1 MASKEDKTE
10 VASPCQDAEFHPS
23 ISEPPDPTLE
33 TSNTQGSPP
42 GTSDQKAGQEALTAA
57 LGRLDVTEAQPS
69 KPLLMAERMFASLA
83 VVFQHAIEKHA
94 IDLGGGDWHRRL
106 LQADQAARQGAR
118 DVDLLRWIRSVLDQ
132 LLLANSD
139 DVAQAATVLANG
151 SRDES
156 WRLPFGQSGL
166 LEFFLLLV
174 TNEDTEE
181 DALAPALRFIGN
193 ACADTDV
200 NRELAISP
208 AYVASVLGC
217 ITNENLSSI
226 SVAVIYNICND
237 YERAQHA
244 FRTSGLCLA
253 LINLLANPNFE
264 TGPLYTFIANLLDF
278 SCKATDTP
286 NSTDPL
292 ARCPEHSIQVVIEL
306 LQEDDAE
313 PSDVLLVVN
322 TVGVFLRQ
330 NQQRFQRYFVE
341 QDLVNNLLDAVLRSS
356 PQATPGDVVSGL
368 TGNRPRIGRDPD
380 EEELSLLRGAV
391 VQVLSDISATGVFS
405 NKYTI
410 DSPLVGTLV
419 GWIASSGQQLQI
431 CSCLMLGNLAR
442 SDLVCQAMVHRLR
455 VHEVTLQLLLDQTNM
470 QVSYAALGFLRNLAL
485 PADNKPVIGTQQ
497 SVDVISRF
505 WAMDLNPQ
513 VQHASVGLLRQLLNG
528 CISNV
533 RWLLE
538 SLSSDQDSPAYEKT
552 YLSLLLLLFGRT
564 DDTATKF
571 EIGRTVATIC
581 RCISTSSQGLPPE
594 STSAI
599 LHRLYGVHADIAT
612 PLAVMISQARFPIIR
627 SEGWFALALMARSRE
642 GSAAVAE
649 VFSQLELFGILV
661 STITG
666 QPTNGGPPRS
676 AATAVERPNTGSTS
690 SSSNSNRSEQEREMQ
705 AKDRENAL
713 VLVNELLRHRGDD
726 ISMIRRGILEDLLRG
741 TSQSPEGAQELM
753 ERAQSEE

>member
-1 MASKEDKTE
+1 MASSEDKTE
-10 VASPCQDAEFHPS
+10 VLSPRQDSASDPL
-23 ISEPPDPTLE
+23 ISEPPEASPE
-33 TSNTQGSPP
+33 TITTQGSSP
-42 GTSDQKAGQEALTAA
+42 GTSDLEAGSEALTTAFSQLGLTKTPPPKA
-57 LGRLDVTEAQPS
+57 LV
-69 KPLLMAERMFASLA
+69 MAERMFASLT
-83 VVFQHAIEKHA
+83 VVLQHAIEEHD
-94 IDLGGGDWHRRL
+94 IELGVGDWQRRL
-106 LQADQAARQGAR
+106 LQADDTARQGAR
-118 DVDLLRWIRSVLDQ
+118 DIDLLRWIRTILDQ

-181 DALAPALRFIGN
+181 DVLAPTLRFIGN

-200 NRELAISP
+200 NRESAISP
-208 AYVASVLGC
+208 DYVASVLGC
-217 ITNENLSSI
+217 LNNEDLSGISI
-226 SVAVIYNICND
+226 AVIYNICND

-253 LINLLANPNFE
+253 LINLLAKPNFE
-264 TGPLYTFIANLLDF
+264 AGPLYAFIANLLDF
-278 SCKATDTP
+278 SCKATDAP

-292 ARCPEHSIQVVIEL
+292 ARCPDHSIQVVVEL
-306 LQEDDAE
+306 LQEDDVE
-313 PSDVLLVVN
+313 PSDMLLVVS

-330 NQQRFQRYFVE
+330 HQQRFQRYFVE
-341 QDLVNNLLDAVLRSS
+341 QDLVNNLLDVVLRSS
-356 PQATPGDVVSGL
+356 PQAAPSNVTTGL
-368 TGNRPRIGRDPD
+368 TGDRPRVGRNPD
-380 EEELSLLRGAV
+380 EEELSLLRGAA
-391 VQVLSDISATGVFS
+391 VQVLSDISATGIFA

-410 DSPLVGTLV
+410 DSPLVGSLV
-419 GWIASSGQQLQI
+419 RWISSSGQQLQI

-442 SDLVCQAMVHRLR
+442 SDPVCQAMVHRLR
-455 VHEVTLQLLLDQTNM
+455 VHEATLRLLQDQSNV

-538 SLSSDQDSPAYEKT
+538 SLSSDTDSPAYEKT

-581 RCISTSSQGLPPE
+581 RCISTFSQGLPPE

-612 PLAVMISQARFPIIR
+612 PLAVMISQGRFPVIR

-649 VFSQLELFGILV
+649 IFSQLELFGMLV

-666 QPTNGGPPRS
+666 QPTNGGPARPI
-676 AATAVERPNTGSTS
+676 TADRPNTGSTS

-705 AKDRENAL
+705 IKDRENAL
-713 VLVNELLRHRGDD
+713 VLVNELLRHRVRLDFIF
-726 ISMIRRGILEDLLRG
+726 ISILRRLCTL
-741 TSQSPEGAQELM
+741 
-753 ERAQSEE
+753 